1 MLKKLIG
8 SNEIIK
14 HVLILVQGTVIAQLI
29 GVSMQLILRRVFTVS
44 DFGVIALYASIVG
57 VLTIIAS
64 GRYEMA
70 IVLPKDDANAKTI
83 FKVSLLISLMFNF
96 VLFLILL
103 YFAGALLDLIVVNEL
118 IDVKEVKN
126 IEAIRYLIYCIPIGV
141 FMMTLFNAFNY
152 WFTRDKKFREL
163 SNSKIIQSL
172 GQNGSQV
179 AFGSVGFGFFGLL
192 FGIILGLFTS
202 VFYLFMKDSS
212 MFKGDKSQ
220 TKQNLI
226 DYRDFPLKS
235 APSGLVNM
243 LANQLPNFFI
253 FGFYG
258 AQILGIFDIITRVL
272 NVPLTMIGVSVSQVF
287 YKKVSDDIKE
297 KREIG
302 AYVKKSTIR
311 LFLIMLIP
319 MSAVFFFGESLFS
332 FFFGEDYRLSG
343 QLAAYFSLFFLVRFV
358 YFSQSTLF
366 SAIRKI
372 GVEFRQNLI
381 FLLSQL
387 GALLLGYYYFND
399 FIITF
404 KLLALSG
411 FICYSFFVIVLLRS
425 ANRVGK

>member
-1 MLKKLIG
+1 MFKKLING
-8 SNEIIK
+8 NEILK

-29 GVSMQLILRRVFTVS
+29 GVSMQLILRRMFSVS

-70 IVLPKDDANAKTI
+70 IVLPKEDANAKTI
-83 FKVSLLISLMFNF
+83 FRVSLLISLGFN
-96 VLFLILL
+96 LFLFLVLL

-332 FFFGEDYRLSG
+332 FFFGEEYRLSG